1 MDRSSL
7 RSVFSPRSVAVVG
20 ASDDPDKV
28 GGRPVDY
35 LKRFRFGG
43 AVYPVNPHRST
54 VQGLDAYPTLSA
66 LPEVPEVAL
75 VVVPGAGAL
84 RAVEEAA
91 EMGTQAAIVLASG
104 FGETSEDG
112 RRLQEGMTAVAGRAG
127 MRVMG
132 PNCQGVAN
140 FSNGAVLTFSTM
152 YLEEPPEDG
161 PVAVISQSGSM
172 SQVPYA
178 FLRARGIGVRYC
190 AATGNE
196 ADISAA
202 ELAAAVVRDPDVR
215 VVLLYLETIR
225 ETRWLAELGRA
236 AAERDLPVVA
246 LKAGATAAG
255 QAAARSHTGGLA
267 NEDRVVDVFLER
279 AGIHRAID
287 LPDLVRAVDLH
298 LRGDWGPAGHRVAIV
313 SNSGASCVQAADAV
327 VTRGMRL
334 ADLGA
339 VTVERIASVL
349 PAFATSTNPVDMTG
363 ALLGN
368 GRMLEEVLPILGADP
383 GVDSLVIALPVL
395 GQGYDVDSFAGASAA
410 FADSGRP
417 TVVVTA
423 HPAMSGRFAAK
434 GLPVFQTEAEA
445 VAALAQW
452 TEATDR
458 SAAAASRPLDAQVQ
472 AQKTAH
478 EPEIL
483 DEVASLAVLAEV
495 GVRVVDHELC
505 RDAATAVEAWKR
517 IGSPVAVKGCTRL
530 VAHKSDAGL
539 VALDL
544 RSEKEVTDAWSRIS
558 GALATVDPDP
568 EGVVVARM
576 VSGRRELMIGGRI
589 DPVFGAV
596 VVIGDG
602 GSYVEVLPDVQVL
615 LAPVHPDDVRR
626 ALARLRIAPLA
637 AGVRGEPPW
646 DVDSFVH
653 TVIAV
658 SDLLVS
664 GSGVV
669 ELDIN
674 PVLVGA
680 VGEGCIAVDA
690 SVARCT
696 TR

>member
-1 MDRSSL
+1 M
-7 RSVFSPRSVAVVG
+7 AVIG
-20 ASDDPDKV
+20 ASEDPDKV
-28 GGRPVDY
+28 GGRPIDY
-35 LKRFRFGG
+35 LRRFGFAG

-54 VQGLDAYPTLSA
+54 VQGLVAYPNLSA
-66 LPEVPEVAL
+66 LPEAPDVAL
-75 VVVPGAGAL
+75 VVLPGGGAL

-91 EMGTQAAIVLASG
+91 EMGTRAAIVLASG
-104 FGETSEDG
+104 FGETSEEG
-112 RRLQEGMTAVAGRAG
+112 RRLQERMTAVAGEAG
-127 MRVMG
+127 MRVVG

-172 SQVPYA
+172 SQVPYS

-196 ADISAA
+196 ADVSAA
-202 ELAAAVVRDPDVR
+202 EIAAAVARDPDVR

-225 ETRWLAELGRA
+225 ESRWLAELGRVA
-236 AAERDLPVVA
+236 AARDLPVVA
-246 LKAGATAAG
+246 LKAGATTAG

-298 LRGDWGPAGHRVAIV
+298 LRGDWRSAGHRVAIV

-339 VTVERIASVL
+339 VTTERIASVL
-349 PAFATSTNPVDMTG
+349 PEFATSTNPVDVTG

-368 GRMLEEVLPILGADP
+368 GRLFDEVLPIIGSDP
-383 GVDSLVIALPVL
+383 GVDSLVVALPVL
-395 GQGYDVDSFAGASAA
+395 GQGYDVDSFARASAA

-417 TVVVTA
+417 AVVVTA
-423 HPAMSGRFAAK
+423 NPPMAERFAAK

-452 TEATDR
+452 TEARDR
-458 SAAAASRPLDAQVQ
+458 SAAAVRRPLEDCAQP
-472 AQKTAH
+472 AATAY
-478 EPEIL
+478 ESEIL
-483 DEVASLAVLAEV
+483 DEVASLAVLAGA
-495 GVRVVDHELC
+495 GVPVVDHELC
-505 RDAATAVEAWKR
+505 RDAAAAVAAWKR
-517 IGSPVAVKGCTRL
+517 IGGPVAVKGCTRL
-530 VAHKSDAGL
+530 VTHKSDAGL
-539 VALDL
+539 VALGL
-544 RSEKEVTDAWSRIS
+544 RSEVEVLDAWSRIS
-558 GALATVDPDP
+558 GALAAVDPDP

-602 GSYVEVLPDVQVL
+602 GSYVEVLPDFQVL

-646 DVDSFVH
+646 DVESFVH
-653 TVIAV
+653 TVVAAAGLLAGS
-658 SDLLVS
+658 SD
-664 GSGVV
+664 VV

-674 PVLVGA
+674 PVLVGE

-690 SVARCT
+690 MVERRTSR
-696 TR
+696 